1 MPTSGLTVA
10 VTGPT
15 GDIGRAALRA
25 LDRSPGIARI
35 LGMARRPFDPSEAGL
50 TKVEYRQGDILDRSS
65 VDELVSEADVVVHL
79 AFLIF
84 GSHDETA
91 EINLRG
97 SRNVFEAAFDAEVD
111 RLVYTS
117 SVAAYGW
124 HDDNPDLIDED
135 VPPRGTDAHYYSA
148 QKAAVEK
155 LLDNLGA
162 VHKKTDVFVL
172 RPCIV
177 AGGDALMFIQKI
189 PYVQLGER
197 LPATVRKVVDTL
209 PMLRPVIPDPG
220 VPFQLVHTE
229 DVAQAITLAVE
240 GRGEPGAYNL
250 AGEGEITV
258 SDVAHALGW
267 YVIPLPDI
275 AVDATVKIVSALPLL
290 PAEARWIKAIDTP
303 VLVDTTRARAKLGW
317 EPRYDALE
325 TLADTVA
332 SARSQ
337 GLALWQPT
345 GEPSEAQEE

>member
-1 MPTSGLTVA
+1 MATTGLTVA

-25 LDRSPGIARI
+25 LDRSPSVARI
-35 LGMARRPFDPSEAGL
+35 VGMARRPFDPEAAGL
-50 TKVEYRQGDILDRSS
+50 TKVEYRQGDILDRAS
-65 VDELVSEADVVVHL
+65 VDDLVGDVDVVVHL

-84 GSHDETA
+84 GSHDEAA

-97 SRNVFEAAFDAEVD
+97 SRNVFEAALEAEVT
-111 RLVYTS
+111 RLIYTS

-124 HDDNPDLIDED
+124 HDDNPDLLTED

-155 LLDNLGA
+155 LLENLSRA
-162 VHKKTDVFVL
+162 HKKTDVFVF

-189 PYVQLGER
+189 PYVQIGEK
-197 LPATVRKVVDTL
+197 LPAPLRKVVDTL
-209 PMLRPVIPDPG
+209 PMLRPIVPDPG
-220 VPFQLVHTE
+220 VAFQLVHTE
-229 DVAQAITLAVE
+229 DVAQAISLAVE
-240 GRGEPGAYNL
+240 GTGEPGIYNL
-250 AGEGEITV
+250 AGDGEITV

-267 YVIPLPDI
+267 YAVSLPEI
-275 AVDATVKIVSALPLL
+275 AVDATVKVVSALPML
-290 PAEARWIKAIDTP
+290 PAEARWVKAIDTP
-303 VLVDTTRARAKLGW
+303 VIVDTTRARTKLGW

-325 TLADTVA
+325 TLADPVA
-332 SARSQ
+332 SARAQ

-345 GEPSEAQEE
+345 GEPADPQEE